1 MRMDDRW
8 ILKFLTV
15 FLVAICAVTQGQSS
29 QEKTAVVFDQNIR
42 YIEAGQG
49 PAVILLHGMGG
60 AKESW
65 MGNFGALA
73 AGYHVYAIDQIGFG
87 HSDKPLLDYK
97 IATFVDFLY
106 AFMQTQNIGKAT
118 LVGNSFGGWIALD
131 FAVQHPNMMEKLV
144 LVDAAGLTWLQP
156 IPELNPS
163 SIAAT
168 RTLIE
173 SVFYDKKMVSDD
185 AALQVFTDR
194 MRNNDGY
201 TIQRTVAGFA
211 TPQFE
216 DAKLASIHAPTL
228 VMWGRQDELIP
239 LASAEKLRDGIMG
252 AKLVVFEQCGHV
264 PQIEK
269 SAEFNRTLLEFLGK

>member
-1 MRMDDRW
+1 MNFRFRCGLV
-8 ILKFLTV
+8 ILALLAASFA
-15 FLVAICAVTQGQSS
+15 FPQDGSPP
-29 QEKTAVVFDQNIR
+29 QEKTAVVFGQNIR
-42 YIEAGQG
+42 YFEAGQG

-60 AKESW
+60 SKEQW
-65 MGNFGALA
+65 MENFGTLA

-97 IATFVDFLY
+97 VATFVDFLY
-106 AFMQTQNIGKAT
+106 AFMQTQNTGKAT

-131 FAVQHPNMMEKLV
+131 FALQHPGMLEKLV
-144 LVDAAGLTWLQP
+144 LVDSAGLAWLRP
-156 IPELNPS
+156 VPELNPS
-163 SIAAT
+163 SLAAT
-168 RTLIE
+168 RTLVE
-173 SVFYDKKMVSDD
+173 SVFYDKKMVSD
-185 AALQVFTDR
+185 AAVQQVFTDR

-216 DAKLASIHAPTL
+216 DAKLGAIHVPTL

-239 LASAEKLRDGIMG
+239 LASGEKLRDGISG

-269 SAEFNRTLLEFLGK
+269 SAEFNHALLEFLGK